1 MGARTLRPSVSAITN
16 LLEDELDGTV
26 RILKRFNKRTT
37 NLRTASGRFRKNYGG
52 IMGRPREDKI
62 PKLEKQKKLETLIEN
77 ALQNT
82 YDLDVRMYLTEAK
95 KTAKELRNEY

>member
-1 MGARTLRPSVSAITN
+1 
-16 LLEDELDGTV
+16 
-26 RILKRFNKRTT
+26 
-37 NLRTASGRFRKNYGG
+37 
-52 IMGRPREDKI
+52 MGRPREDKI